1 MTSPPLQMS
10 SEGLSK
16 AAADSVKHGKQIRVR
31 VRDLTLRAFQAKQLD
46 YEGMKE
52 VLEAMAVGIS
62 QGAQAHSNHM
72 KQAVAEALSGLDQA
86 LMQSAEASR
95 CALRELVRRDR
106 ELSDRELKLAVE
118 QMKKLDSDF
127 VAVVNRVAESAAANV
142 APEFRSFVMHAQRV
156 GTETG
161 SVVAQTMFEFS
172 NSIAAQMLDAQA
184 AGIEVA
190 QELNRHFVLV
200 ASGFLQSL
208 SQALRDGEAVER
220 GNGD

>member
-1 MTSPPLQMS
+1 MTSLPLQMS
-10 SEGLSK
+10 AEGLSK
-16 AAADSVKHGKQIRVR
+16 AAAESVENGKQIRVR
-31 VRDLTLRAFQAKQLD
+31 VRDLTLCAFHAKQLD

-62 QGAQAHSNHM
+62 QGAQARSNHM

-95 CALRELVRRDR
+95 CALRELVSRDR

-127 VAVVNRVAESAAANV
+127 VAMVNRVAESAAANV

-161 SVVAQTMFEFS
+161 SVVAQTMLEFS

-190 QELNRHFVLV
+190 QELNQHFVRV
-200 ASGFLQSL
+200 ASSFLQSL
-208 SQALRDGEAVER
+208 SKALRDGEAAER
-220 GNGD
+220 GNDD